1 MVKGDCRTENDK
13 ILTQQQLDLE
23 LPQILAGESDSEL
36 SAEYFFHSR
45 CNTELML

>member
-1 MVKGDCRTENDK
+1 MVKGNCRTENDK